1 MGLTVPVT
9 DAERHDPT
17 VCDRLSCFRSGWA
30 RRALGVW
37 LVMAWLPGVVAQVSF
52 RLPGGA
58 APMLPPSSLMRLE
71 QVRRLDRE
79 QARAGS
85 AVTFQGVVTYA
96 ETQWPSLFVHDGTA
110 SVFVYPPAGSP
121 PFTPGDRV
129 EVQGHVTEGYSAAV
143 RADRIQQIGR
153 GDLPDP
159 IQTELAELDTGR
171 FDCERVRLTTTIR
184 WMFSVYGRLVMH
196 FGESSGRHE
205 LHVADFKG
213 PLPIHL
219 LGARVEITSV
229 TGVKMSDQGHLI
241 GVRLA
246 VPTLDAI
253 RVLTPAPE
261 DPWKCATQTIGTL
274 MRYHPDTSFGQR
286 TKVLGV
292 VTLAAPSGRLVIQD
306 DSGGVEVLPPPIQ
319 PRSDANGQYLSPPRP
334 EDLRP
339 GDRVEVLGY
348 PALGEY
354 APVLVDSWVRRLGTG
369 GVVEAPLLTAAE
381 VVKGAFDD
389 MLVRVRGRVVASSSR
404 PRTDW
409 TEYHLTLEDGGVTF
423 ETEVETRVPLSFE
436 PESRVEAT
444 GVCAIETD
452 EWLRPRRFRLMASGG
467 EQLRVV
473 ERAPWWTPS
482 NLIRVV
488 VPVGLLLAGWVWVL
502 RRRVLRAQVAHSERD
517 RFEANL
523 RENDQRLRQ
532 LNSELE
538 TRVGERT
545 VELESANAG
554 LQEANSQLRRTEQ
567 ELQRA
572 LEAERQLGE
581 LKSRFVSMVSHEFR
595 TPLGI
600 AMSAVELLHNYL
612 DRLPALKREEL
623 LTDIYDSTL
632 RMSGLMEQVLLLGR
646 VEAGRTSCQRASLD
660 LPVLLDKLADESHSA
675 SHRRSPVEIN
685 TQGSLEGST
694 GDEALLRHIVSNLVS
709 NAVKYSPEGTRVEVA
724 VHRDGADAVIKVRDR
739 GIGIP
744 EADRARLFD
753 AFHRG
758 TNVGQTPGTGLGL
771 LIVKR
776 CVELHDGQISF
787 ESAEGEGTTFTVR
800 LPMFE

>member
-1 MGLTVPVT
+1 MTVPVVL
-9 DAERHDPT
+9 AGRHFWRVFVRPP
-17 VCDRLSCFRSGWA
+17 CFASGWGRWA
-30 RRALGVW
+30 ADVW
-37 LVMAWLPGVVAQVSF
+37 LVLALIPGAMAQVSF
-52 RLPGGA
+52 RLPEGA
-58 APMLPPSSLMRLE
+58 APVPPPANLTRLD
-71 QVRRLDRE
+71 QVRRLNRE

-96 ETQWPSLFVHDGTA
+96 ESQWPSLFVNDGTA
-110 SVFVYPPAGSP
+110 SVFVYPPAGSAP
-121 PFTPGDRV
+121 LTPGDRV
-129 EVQGHVTEGYSAAV
+129 EVEGHVTEGYSAAV
-143 RADRIQQIGR
+143 RADRIRQLGR
-153 GDLPDP
+153 GDLPEP

-253 RVLTPAPE
+253 RVLTPAAE

-274 MRYHPDTSFGQR
+274 MRFHPDTSFGQR
-286 TKVLGV
+286 TKLLGV

-306 DSGGVEVLPPPIQ
+306 DTGGVEVIPPPIQ
-319 PRSDANGQYLSPPRP
+319 ERSDANGQYLSPPRP
-334 EDLRP
+334 DDLQP

-348 PALGEY
+348 PDLGEY
-354 APVLVDSWVRRLGTG
+354 APVMVDAWVRRLGTG
-369 GVVEAPLLTAAE
+369 GGVEAPLLTAAE
-381 VVKGAFDD
+381 ALKGAYDD
-389 MLVRVRGRVVASSSR
+389 MLIRIRGRVVASSSR
-404 PRTDW
+404 PRKGW
-409 TEYHLTLEDGGVTF
+409 TEYHLTLEEGGLTF
-423 ETEVETRVPLSFE
+423 EAELETRAPLAFV
-436 PESRVEAT
+436 PESQVEVT
-444 GVCAIETD
+444 GVCAVETD
-452 EWLRPRRFRLMASGG
+452 EWLRPRRFQLMASGA
-467 EQLRVV
+467 EQVRLIQ
-473 ERAPWWTPS
+473 RAPWWTAA

-488 VPVGLLLAGWVWVL
+488 VPVGLLLAVWVWVL
-502 RRRVLRAQVAHSERD
+502 RRRVLQEQVAHSERD
-517 RFEANL
+517 RFEASL

-538 TRVGERT
+538 TRVAERT
-545 VELESANAG
+545 VELESANVG
-554 LQEANSQLRRTEQ
+554 LQDANSQLRRTEQ

-600 AMSAVELLHNYL
+600 AMSAVELLRNYL
-612 DRLPALKREEL
+612 DRLPTDKREEL

-675 SHRRSPVEIN
+675 SHRRCRVIV
-685 TQGSLEGST
+685 TTDGSLEGST
-694 GDEALLRHIVSNLVS
+694 GDESLLRHIVSNLVS
-709 NAVKYSPEGTRVEVA
+709 NAVKYSPEGTSVEVSA
-724 VHRDGADAVIKVRDR
+724 RREGTDAVIEVRDR

-776 CVELHDGQISF
+776 CVELHDGQIRF
-787 ESAEGEGTTFTVR
+787 ESVEGKGTTFTVR
-800 LPMFE
+800 LPMFG